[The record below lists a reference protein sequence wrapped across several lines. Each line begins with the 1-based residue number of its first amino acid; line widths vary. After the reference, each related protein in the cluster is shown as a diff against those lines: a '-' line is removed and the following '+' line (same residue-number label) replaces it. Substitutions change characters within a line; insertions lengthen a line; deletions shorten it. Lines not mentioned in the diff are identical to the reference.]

1 MIFSRVVINIILKD
15 DLELLLLSGMPIE
28 LNFGNLYPLKLK
40 EIVKL
45 GYNKYN
51 YYISLILIDK
61 LILQNNDTDLN
72 DINNFEVIYE
82 LCKYDKHFKINYF
95 NMLELFFKETIDMY
109 DGFFYFGDLKEE
121 RIINKDNFD
130 EFIILLKEINC
141 MVNKEDN
148 KFNPAN
154 DKAREIAERIKKAR
168 EKINKVKSK
177 SGENLSLSDLISAFA
192 FYNKNTDLNS
202 IFEMTIYQFNNQFQR
217 MQLVNN
223 YEISIQS
230 LLHGADPKKVEIKS
244 FIAKL

>member
-28 LNFGNLYPLKLK
+28 LNFGKLYPLKLQD
-40 EIVKL
+40 IVKL
-45 GYNKYN
+45 GYSKYN
-51 YYISLILIDK
+51 YYISLLLIDK
-61 LILQNNDTDLN
+61 SNLQNEEDNLN
-72 DINNFEVIYE
+72 DITNFEVIYE
-82 LCKYDKHFKINYF
+82 ICNFNEQFKKNYF
-95 NMLELFFKETIDMY
+95 NMLELFSKETVRLWN
-109 DGFFYFGDLKEE
+109 GFFYFGDLKEE

-141 MVNKEDN
+141 MINKEDN
-148 KFNPAN
+148 EFNPAN
-154 DKAREIAERIKKAR
+154 EKAREIAERIKRAR